1 MRRHLAIMRKPW
13 VANRASLALLLAA
26 LSIGCAG
33 KRVLVPPRLD
43 LQPYGSVGLVTFTVE
58 NAKGS
63 LHELA
68 TQRFAEEVLAGQS
81 GIEVLELG
89 NQDSLVRRAGE
100 TAFGPASAQA
110 LGQQRDVPAVFVG
123 HLKVSNAKPS
133 GGIIGLSVPFVQATV
148 TVDLLVRLIST
159 RSGGTLWR
167 ASASASEKVGSVA
180 LVGGVPNFS
189 AKDPNDAYGRLV
201 NSLVWT
207 VTQDLRPT
215 WRKQ

>member
-1 MRRHLAIMRKPW
+1 MSPPLPAG
-13 VANRASLALLLAA
+13 RASLTLLGAA
-26 LSIGCAG
+26 LIVGCAS

-43 LQPYGSVGLVTFTVE
+43 LQPHGSVGLVLFTVE
-58 NAKGS
+58 NAKGN
-63 LHELA
+63 LHEFA

-110 LGQQRDVPAVFVG
+110 LGEQRDVPVVFVG
-123 HLKVSNAKPS
+123 HLKVSNVKPS
-133 GGIIGLSVPFVQATV
+133 GGVIGLSVPFVQATV

-201 NSLVWT
+201 NSLVWS

>member
-1 MRRHLAIMRKPW
+1 MMRPGVCHY
-13 VANRASLALLLAA
+13 ASLALLLAA
-26 LSIGCAG
+26 LSAGCAG
-33 KRVLVPPRLD
+33 RRVLVPPRLD
-43 LQPYGSVGLVTFTVE
+43 LQPHGTVGLVTFTVE
-58 NAKGS
+58 NAKGT
-63 LHELA
+63 LHDFA

-81 GIEVLELG
+81 GIELLELG
-89 NQDSLVRRAGE
+89 SADSLVRRVGE
-100 TAFGPASAQA
+100 TQFGPASAQA
-110 LGQQRDVPAVFVG
+110 LGEQRDVPAVFVG
-123 HLKVSNAKPS
+123 HLKVSNVKPS

-148 TVDLLVRLIST
+148 TVDLLVRLMST

-180 LVGGVPNFS
+180 LVGGIPEFS

-201 NSLVWT
+201 NRLVWT

>member
-1 MRRHLAIMRKPW
+1 MITRVSRA
-13 VANRASLALLLAA
+13 ASLALLAT
-26 LSIGCAG
+26 LSAGCAG

-58 NAKGS
+58 NAKGT
-63 LHELA
+63 LHDFA

-81 GIEVLELG
+81 GIELLELG
-89 NQDSLVRRAGE
+89 NADSLVHRVGE
-100 TAFGPASAQA
+100 TQFGPASAQA
-110 LGQQRDVPAVFVG
+110 LGEQRDVPAVFVG
-123 HLKVSNAKPS
+123 HLKVSNVKPS
-133 GGIIGLSVPFVQATV
+133 GGIVGLSVPFVQATV

-159 RSGGTLWR
+159 KSGGTLWR
-167 ASASASEKVGSVA
+167 SSASASEKVGSVA

-207 VTQDLRPT
+207 VTHDVRPT
-215 WRKQ
+215 WRKR

>member
-1 MRRHLAIMRKPW
+1 MMRPGVSRSAL
-13 VANRASLALLLAA
+13 LALLLAA
-26 LSIGCAG
+26 LSAGCAG

-43 LQPYGSVGLVTFTVE
+43 LQPHGTVGLVTFTVE
-58 NAKGS
+58 NAKGT
-63 LHELA
+63 LHDFA

-81 GIEVLELG
+81 GIELLELG
-89 NQDSLVRRAGE
+89 SADSLVRRVGE
-100 TAFGPASAQA
+100 TQFGPASAQV
-110 LGQQRDVPAVFVG
+110 LGEQRDVPAVFVG
-123 HLKVSNAKPS
+123 HLKVSNVKPS

-148 TVDLLVRLIST
+148 TGDLLVRLIST

-180 LVGGVPNFS
+180 LVGGIPEFS

-201 NSLVWT
+201 NRLVWT

>member
-1 MRRHLAIMRKPW
+1 
-13 VANRASLALLLAA
+13 LLLAA
-26 LSIGCAG
+26 LSAGCAG
-33 KRVLVPPRLD
+33 KRIMVPPRLD

-58 NAKGS
+58 NAKGQ
-63 LHELA
+63 LHDFA

-81 GIEVLELG
+81 GIEMLELG
-89 NQDSLVRRAGE
+89 NADSLVRRVGE
-100 TAFGPASAQA
+100 SAFGPASAQA
-110 LGQQRDVPAVFVG
+110 LGEQRDVPAVFVG
-123 HLKVSNAKPS
+123 HLKVSNVKPS
-133 GGIIGLSVPFVQATV
+133 GGVLGLRVPFVEATV

-180 LVGGVPNFS
+180 IVGGIPEFS

-207 VTQDLRPT
+207 VTHDLRPT

>member
-1 MRRHLAIMRKPW
+1 MKRPGAARS
-13 VANRASLALLLAA
+13 ASLALLLAA
-26 LSIGCAG
+26 LSAGCAG

-58 NAKGS
+58 NAKGT

-81 GIEVLELG
+81 GIELLELG
-89 NQDSLVRRAGE
+89 NADSLVRRVGE

-110 LGQQRDVPAVFVG
+110 LGEQRDVPAVFVG
-123 HLKVSNAKPS
+123 HLKVSNVKPS
-133 GGIIGLSVPFVQATV
+133 GGIIGLQVPFVQATV

-167 ASASASEKVGSVA
+167 SSASASEKVGSVA

-215 WRKQ
+215 WRRQ

>member
-1 MRRHLAIMRKPW
+1 MITGMSHA
-13 VANRASLALLLAA
+13 ASLGLLLAA
-26 LSIGCAG
+26 LSAGCAS

-58 NAKGS
+58 NAKGT
-63 LHELA
+63 LHEFA

-81 GIEVLELG
+81 GIELLELG
-89 NQDSLVRRAGE
+89 NQDSLVHRVGE
-100 TAFGPASAQA
+100 TQFGPASAQA
-110 LGQQRDVPAVFVG
+110 LGDQRDVPAVFVG
-123 HLKVSNAKPS
+123 HLKVSNVKPS

-148 TVDLLVRLIST
+148 TVDLLVRLIT
-159 RSGGTLWR
+159 TKSGGTLWR

-207 VTQDLRPT
+207 VTHDLRPT

>member
-1 MRRHLAIMRKPW
+1 MMRPAVSRSAL
-13 VANRASLALLLAA
+13 LALLLAA
-26 LSIGCAG
+26 LSAGCAG
-33 KRVLVPPRLD
+33 RRVLVPPRLD
-43 LQPYGSVGLVTFTVE
+43 LQPHGTVGLVTFTVE
-58 NAKGS
+58 NAKGT
-63 LHELA
+63 LHDFA

-81 GIEVLELG
+81 GIELLELG
-89 NQDSLVRRAGE
+89 SADSLVRRVGE
-100 TAFGPASAQA
+100 TQFGPASAQA
-110 LGQQRDVPAVFVG
+110 LGEQRDVPAVFVG
-123 HLKVSNAKPS
+123 HLKVSNVKPS

-180 LVGGVPNFS
+180 LVGGIPEFS

-201 NSLVWT
+201 NRLVWT

>member
-1 MRRHLAIMRKPW
+1 MMRPGVSRSAL
-13 VANRASLALLLAA
+13 LALLLAA
-26 LSIGCAG
+26 LSAGCAG
-33 KRVLVPPRLD
+33 TRVLVPPRLD
-43 LQPYGSVGLVTFTVE
+43 LQPHGTVGLVTFTVE
-58 NAKGS
+58 NAKGT
-63 LHELA
+63 LHDFA

-81 GIEVLELG
+81 GIELLELG
-89 NQDSLVRRAGE
+89 SADSLVRRVGE
-100 TAFGPASAQA
+100 TQFGPASAQA
-110 LGQQRDVPAVFVG
+110 LGEQRDVPAVFVG
-123 HLKVSNAKPS
+123 HLKVSNVKPS

-180 LVGGVPNFS
+180 LVGGIPEFS

-201 NSLVWT
+201 NRLVWT

>member
-1 MRRHLAIMRKPW
+1 MITWGMSRA
-13 VANRASLALLLAA
+13 ASLGLLVAA
-26 LSIGCAG
+26 LSAGCAG
-33 KRVLVPPRLD
+33 TRVLVPPRLD
-43 LQPYGSVGLVTFTVE
+43 LQPHGSVGLVTFTVE
-58 NAKGS
+58 NAKGT
-63 LHELA
+63 LHDFA

-81 GIEVLELG
+81 GIELLELG
-89 NQDSLVRRAGE
+89 NLDSLVHRVGE
-100 TAFGPASAQA
+100 TQFGPASAQA
-110 LGQQRDVPAVFVG
+110 LGDQRDVPVVFVG
-123 HLKVSNAKPS
+123 HLQVSNVKPS
-133 GGIIGLSVPFVQATV
+133 GGIVGLSVPFVQATV

-207 VTQDLRPT
+207 VTRDLRPT

>member
-1 MRRHLAIMRKPW
+1 MRR
-13 VANRASLALLLAA
+13 
-26 LSIGCAG
+26 
-33 KRVLVPPRLD
+33 PR
-43 LQPYGSVGLVTFTVE
+43 
-58 NAKGS
+58 
-63 LHELA
+63 
-68 TQRFAEEVLAGQS
+68 
-81 GIEVLELG
+81 
-89 NQDSLVRRAGE
+89 DSLVRRVGE
-100 TAFGPASAQA
+100 TQFGPASAQA
-110 LGQQRDVPAVFVG
+110 LGQERDVPAVFVG
-123 HLKVSNAKPS
+123 HLKVSNVKPS

-180 LVGGVPNFS
+180 LVGGVPNYS

>member
-1 MRRHLAIMRKPW
+1 MTRLRTAPG
-13 VANRASLALLLAA
+13 ASFALLLAA
-26 LSIGCAG
+26 LSAGCAG
-33 KRVLVPPRLD
+33 KRIMVPPRLD

-58 NAKGS
+58 NAKGQ
-63 LHELA
+63 LHDFA

-81 GIEVLELG
+81 GIEMLELG
-89 NQDSLVRRAGE
+89 NADSLVRRVGE
-100 TAFGPASAQA
+100 SAFGPAAAQA
-110 LGQQRDVPAVFVG
+110 LGEQRDVPAVFVG
-123 HLKVSNAKPS
+123 HLKVSNVKPS
-133 GGIIGLSVPFVQATV
+133 GGVLGLRVPFVEATV

-180 LVGGVPNFS
+180 IVGGIPEFS

-207 VTQDLRPT
+207 VTHDLRPT

>member
-1 MRRHLAIMRKPW
+1 MITWGMSRA
-13 VANRASLALLLAA
+13 ASLGLLVAA
-26 LSIGCAG
+26 LSAGCAG
-33 KRVLVPPRLD
+33 TRVLVPPRLD
-43 LQPYGSVGLVTFTVE
+43 LQPHGSVGLVTFTVE
-58 NAKGS
+58 NAKGT
-63 LHELA
+63 LHDFA

-81 GIEVLELG
+81 GIELLELG
-89 NQDSLVRRAGE
+89 NLDSLVHGVGE
-100 TAFGPASAQA
+100 TQFGPASAQA
-110 LGQQRDVPAVFVG
+110 LGDQRDVPVVFVG
-123 HLKVSNAKPS
+123 HLQVSNVKPS
-133 GGIIGLSVPFVQATV
+133 GGIVGLSVPFVQATV

-207 VTQDLRPT
+207 VTRDLRPT

>member
-1 MRRHLAIMRKPW
+1 MMRPGVSRSAL
-13 VANRASLALLLAA
+13 LALLLAA
-26 LSIGCAG
+26 LSAGCAG
-33 KRVLVPPRLD
+33 RRVLVPPRLD
-43 LQPYGSVGLVTFTVE
+43 LQPHGTVGLVTFTVE
-58 NAKGS
+58 NAKGT
-63 LHELA
+63 LHDFA

-81 GIEVLELG
+81 GIELVELG
-89 NQDSLVRRAGE
+89 NADSLVRRVGE
-100 TAFGPASAQA
+100 TQFGPASAQA
-110 LGQQRDVPAVFVG
+110 LGEQRDVPAVFVG
-123 HLKVSNAKPS
+123 HLKVSNVKPS

-180 LVGGVPNFS
+180 LVGGIPEFS

-201 NSLVWT
+201 NRLVWT

>member
-1 MRRHLAIMRKPW
+1 MRKPW

-123 HLKVSNAKPS
+123 HLKVSNVKPS